1 MVLGFGK
8 GQVVDTAHKGARRGS
23 VGVVGDGVA
32 VEAQQSVAG
41 ANPQQSLMVS
51 EYGAHLA
58 GGKRRDELCGMVV
71 ALGV

>member
-8 GQVVDTAHKGARRGS
+8 RQDMDAAHKGACGGRVCAVADGMA
-23 VGVVGDGVA
+23 VV
-32 VEAQQSVAG
+32 AQQSVAG
-41 ANPQQSLMVS
+41 ANPQQPLVVS
-51 EYGAHLA
+51 EYSAHLA